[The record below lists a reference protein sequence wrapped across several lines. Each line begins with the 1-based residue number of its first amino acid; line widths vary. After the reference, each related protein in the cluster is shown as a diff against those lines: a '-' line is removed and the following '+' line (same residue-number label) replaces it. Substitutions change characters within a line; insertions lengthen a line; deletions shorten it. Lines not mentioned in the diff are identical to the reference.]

1 VSPISFHALPLDRLW
16 LTLVM
21 NREESSLLSKRIP
34 KMAHAIPF
42 LLTRMDRSVGSLLAG
57 T

>member
-1 VSPISFHALPLDRLW
+1 MSPISFHALPLDRLW